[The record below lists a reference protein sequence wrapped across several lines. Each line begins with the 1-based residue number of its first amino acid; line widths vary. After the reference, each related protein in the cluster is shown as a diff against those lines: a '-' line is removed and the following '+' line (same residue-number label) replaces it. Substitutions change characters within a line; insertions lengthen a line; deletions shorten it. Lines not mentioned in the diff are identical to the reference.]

1 MMTNR
6 DEVARNVAKKYDVC
20 FEAMCPK
27 CQDALISSESERD
40 LARETTEAYAAERD
54 RFIELAAENGVR
66 ADKAEAR
73 VEELEKEFD
82 CAAEFQERAEKADA
96 RVEKLQEALRKI
108 AALALGDYSGRAI
121 ARAAL
126 SAKEKVNE
134 SK

>member
-54 RFIELAAENGVR
+54 RFIKLAAENGVR
-66 ADKAEAR
+66 AEKAEAR
-73 VEELEKEFD
+73 VEELK
-82 CAAEFQERAEKADA
+82 
-96 RVEKLQEALRKI
+96 EALEHSVFCMDRGCKI
-108 AALALGDYSGRAI
+108 CNSLAAKFIKAEAT
-121 ARAAL
+121 L
-126 SAKEKVNE
+126 SAKEKV
-134 SK
+134 

>member
-1 MMTNR
+1 MTTK
-6 DEVARNVAKKYDVC
+6 DAVA
-20 FEAMCPK
+20 
-27 CQDALISSESERD
+27 Q
-40 LARETTEAYAAERD
+40 AYAAERD

-66 ADKAEAR
+66 AEKAE
-73 VEELEKEFD
+73 
-82 CAAEFQERAEKADA
+82 A